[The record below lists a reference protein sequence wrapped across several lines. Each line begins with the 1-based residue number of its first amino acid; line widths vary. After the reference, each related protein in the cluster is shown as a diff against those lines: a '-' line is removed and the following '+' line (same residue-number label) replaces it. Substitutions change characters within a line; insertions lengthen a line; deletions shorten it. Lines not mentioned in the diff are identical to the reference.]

1 MNTKEI
7 AIKLV
12 DYCRKGQFEEA
23 TKELYGNDI
32 VSVEPEGAPARET
45 VGLANVIAKG
55 EHFNSM
61 VEEFHGVEVSEP
73 IVADNFFSVGIKID
87 VTYKGAGRSSLDEVC
102 LYEVNDGK
110 IVREEFFYTPPP
122 QG

>member
-1 MNTKEI
+1 MNTKEV
-7 AIKLV
+7 ANKLV
-12 DYCRKGQFEEA
+12 AYCRNGQFEEA

-32 VSVEPEGAPARET
+32 VSIEPEGAPARET
-45 VGLANVIAKG
+45 IGLANVIAKG

-73 IVADNFFSVGIKID
+73 VVADNFFSISMKID
-87 VTYKGAGRSSLDEVC
+87 VTYKGAARTSLDEVSI
-102 LYEVNDGK
+102 YKVNDGK
-110 IVREEFFYTPPP
+110 VVREEFFYTPPP

>member
-1 MNTKEI
+1 MTTKDV
-7 AIKLV
+7 ANKLV

-32 VSVEPEGAPARET
+32 VSIEPEGSPARET
-45 VGLANVIAKG
+45 IGLANVIAKG

-61 VEEFHGVEVSEP
+61 VEEFHGVEVSDP
-73 IVADNFFSVGIKID
+73 IVADNFFSIGMKID
-87 VTYKGAGRSSLDEVC
+87 VTYKGAARASLDEVC
-102 LYEVNDGK
+102 LYKVNDGK
-110 IVREEFFYTPPP
+110 VVREEFFYTPQS

>member
-1 MNTKEI
+1 MNTKEV
-7 AIKLV
+7 ANKLV
-12 DYCRKGQFEEA
+12 GYCRNGQFEEA
-23 TKELYGNDI
+23 TKELYSNDI

-45 VGLANVIAKG
+45 VGLTNVIAKG

-73 IVADNFFSVGIKID
+73 IVADNFFSVGMTID
-87 VTYKGAGRSSLDEVC
+87 VTYKGAARAKLDEVC
-102 LYEVNDGK
+102 IYQVKDGK
-110 IVREEFFYTPPP
+110 VVREEFFYTPPP